1 MQLWLNPNRNR
12 PRRRPRNPTNS
23 RTRTRTRRRTNRIC
37 VRIDKARAVWLNL
50 CPLRGR
56 LPKWPTGADCKS
68 AGYAFDGSNPSPTT
82 TFIMFNNC
90 NDIML
95 LQHNPNAFGITLSH
109 NKFNPVQGCSRL
121 FTVSFLLGN
130 SPLLL
135 CYELVTEILSVT
147 SPALTARALGV
158 FPDSKNFSLPAQ
170 NLWPPD
176 SLR

>member
-1 MQLWLNPNRNR
+1 
-12 PRRRPRNPTNS
+12 
-23 RTRTRTRRRTNRIC
+23 
-37 VRIDKARAVWLNL
+37 
-50 CPLRGR
+50 
-56 LPKWPTGADCKS
+56 
-68 AGYAFDGSNPSPTT
+68 
-82 TFIMFNNC
+82 MFNNC